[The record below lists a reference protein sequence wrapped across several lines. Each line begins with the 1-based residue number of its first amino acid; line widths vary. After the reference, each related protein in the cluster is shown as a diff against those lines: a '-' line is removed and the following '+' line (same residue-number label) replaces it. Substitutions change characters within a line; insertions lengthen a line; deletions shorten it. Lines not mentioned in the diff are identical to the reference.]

1 MEIKASDVKA
11 LREATGAGLM
21 DCKKALTEANGDA
34 KEAEKILKEKGLAAV
49 AKRAERATSEGRVFV
64 RTQDKKIALIEV
76 TCETDFVANN
86 ADFIAAGEKLL
97 DITFANGYTQVEQAH
112 KDVLLDLAT
121 KTRENM
127 TVAKVN
133 VINVPDNAVAE
144 TYVHSN
150 FKTAS
155 AVVVKGST
163 ADVVKQFAHDCC
175 LHLAAFTP
183 AYIYQKD
190 VPQSYIDEQTE
201 IFKGQMDQDEKM
213 ASKPQNIKD
222 NILKSKVAKHVAE
235 ICFVDQMFVKDD
247 KVSVAKKLEEVS
259 KAAGAQLEFGEIVLD
274 VLGKN

>member
-49 AKRAERATSEGRVFV
+49 AKRAERATSEGRIFV
-64 RTQDKKIALIEV
+64 RTQDKKVALIEV
-76 TCETDFVANN
+76 TCETDFVASN

-155 AVVVKGST
+155 AVVIKGST
-163 ADVVKQFAHDCC
+163 ADSVKQFAHDCC

-274 VLGKN
+274 VLGK

>member
-247 KVSVAKKLEEVS
+247 KVSVAKELEEVS

-274 VLGKN
+274 VLGK

>member
-49 AKRAERATSEGRVFV
+49 AKRAERATSEGRIFV
-64 RTQDKKIALIEV
+64 RTQDKKVALIEV
-76 TCETDFVANN
+76 TCETDFVASN

-127 TVAKVN
+127 TVAKVS
-133 VINVPDNAVAE
+133 VINIPDNAVAE

-155 AVVVKGST
+155 AVVIKGST
-163 ADVVKQFAHDCC
+163 ADSVKQFAHDCC

-190 VPQSYIDEQTE
+190 VPQAYIDEQTE
-201 IFKGQMDQDEKM
+201 IFKTQMDQDEKM
-213 ASKPQNIKD
+213 ASKPANIKE
-222 NILKSKVAKHVAE
+222 NILKSKVAKHIAE

>member
-213 ASKPQNIKD
+213 ASKPKNIKD

-259 KAAGAQLEFGEIVLD
+259 KTAGAQLEFGEIVLD
-274 VLGKN
+274 VLGK

>member
-163 ADVVKQFAHDCC
+163 ADAVKQFAHDCC

-274 VLGKN
+274 VLGK

>member
-21 DCKKALTEANGDA
+21 DCEKALTEANGDA
-34 KEAEKILKEKGLAAV
+34 EEAEKILKEKGLAAV
-49 AKRAERATSEGRVFV
+49 AKRAERATSEGRIFV
-64 RTQDKKIALIEV
+64 RTQDKKVALIEV
-76 TCETDFVANN
+76 TCETDFVASN

-127 TVAKVN
+127 TVAKVS
-133 VINVPDNAVAE
+133 VINIPDNAVAE

-155 AVVVKGST
+155 AVVIKGST
-163 ADVVKQFAHDCC
+163 ADSVKQFAHDCC

-190 VPQSYIDEQTE
+190 VPQAYIDEQTE
-201 IFKGQMDQDEKM
+201 IFKTQMDQDEKM
-213 ASKPQNIKD
+213 ASKPANIKE

-274 VLGKN
+274 VLGK

>member
-49 AKRAERATSEGRVFV
+49 AKRAERATSEGRIFV

-76 TCETDFVANN
+76 TCETDFVASN

-127 TVAKVN
+127 TVAKVSVVN
-133 VINVPDNAVAE
+133 IPDNAVAE
-144 TYVHSN
+144 TYLHSN

-155 AVVVKGST
+155 AVVIKGST
-163 ADVVKQFAHDCC
+163 ADAVKQFAHDCC

-190 VPQSYIDEQTE
+190 VPQAYIDEQTE
-201 IFKGQMDQDEKM
+201 IFKTQMDQDEKM
-213 ASKPQNIKD
+213 ASKPANIKE

-259 KAAGAQLEFGEIVLD
+259 KAAGATLEFGEIVLD
-274 VLGKN
+274 VLGK

>member
-163 ADVVKQFAHDCC
+163 ADAVKQFAHDCC

-259 KAAGAQLEFGEIVLD
+259 KAVGATLEFGEIVLD
-274 VLGKN
+274 VLGK

>member
-49 AKRAERATSEGRVFV
+49 AKRAERATSEGRIFV
-64 RTQDKKIALIEV
+64 RTQDKKVALIEV
-76 TCETDFVANN
+76 TCETDFVASN

-127 TVAKVN
+127 TVAKVS
-133 VINVPDNAVAE
+133 VINIPDNAVAE
-144 TYVHSN
+144 TYGHSN

-155 AVVVKGST
+155 AVVIKGST
-163 ADVVKQFAHDCC
+163 ADSVKQFAHDCC

-190 VPQSYIDEQTE
+190 VPQAYIDEQTE
-201 IFKGQMDQDEKM
+201 IFKTQMDQDEKM
-213 ASKPQNIKD
+213 ASKPANIKE

-274 VLGKN
+274 VLGK

>member
-49 AKRAERATSEGRVFV
+49 AKRAERATSEGRIFV
-64 RTQDKKIALIEV
+64 RTQDKKVALIEV
-76 TCETDFVANN
+76 TCETDFVASN

-127 TVAKVN
+127 TVAKVS
-133 VINVPDNAVAE
+133 VINIPDNAVAE

-155 AVVVKGST
+155 AVVIKGST
-163 ADVVKQFAHDCC
+163 ADSVKQFAHDCC

-190 VPQSYIDEQTE
+190 VPQAYIDEQTE
-201 IFKGQMDQDEKM
+201 IFKTQMDQDEKM
-213 ASKPQNIKD
+213 ASKPANIKE

>member
-49 AKRAERATSEGRVFV
+49 AKRADFV
-64 RTQDKKIALIEV
+64 RAQDKKIALIEV

-259 KAAGAQLEFGEIVLD
+259 KAAGATLEFGEIVLD
-274 VLGKN
+274 VLGK

>member
-259 KAAGAQLEFGEIVLD
+259 KAAGATLEFGEIVLD
-274 VLGKN
+274 VLGK

>member
-76 TCETDFVANN
+76 TCETDFVASN

-127 TVAKVN
+127 NVAKVS
-133 VINVPDNAVAE
+133 VINIPDNAVAE

-155 AVVVKGST
+155 AVVIKGST
-163 ADVVKQFAHDCC
+163 ADAVKTFAHDCC

-201 IFKGQMDQDEKM
+201 IFKTQMDQDEKM
-213 ASKPQNIKD
+213 ASKPANIKE

-247 KVSVAKKLEEVS
+247 KVSVTKKLEEVG
-259 KAAGAQLEFGEIVLD
+259 KAVGAQLEFGEIVLD
-274 VLGKN
+274 VLGK

>member
-163 ADVVKQFAHDCC
+163 ADAVKQFAHDCC

-259 KAAGAQLEFGEIVLD
+259 KAVGATLEFGEIVLD

>member
-49 AKRAERATSEGRVFV
+49 AKRAERATSEGRIFV
-64 RTQDKKIALIEV
+64 RTQDKKVALIEV
-76 TCETDFVANN
+76 TCETDFVASN

-127 TVAKVN
+127 TVAKVS
-133 VINVPDNAVAE
+133 VINIPDNAVAE

-155 AVVVKGST
+155 AVVIKGST
-163 ADVVKQFAHDCC
+163 ADSVKQFAHDCC

-190 VPQSYIDEQTE
+190 VPQAYIDEQTE
-201 IFKGQMDQDEKM
+201 IFKTQMDQDEKM

-274 VLGKN
+274 VLGK

>member
-49 AKRAERATSEGRVFV
+49 AKRAERATSEGRIFV

-76 TCETDFVANN
+76 TCETDFVASN

-127 TVAKVN
+127 TVAKVSVVN
-133 VINVPDNAVAE
+133 IPDNAVAE

-155 AVVVKGST
+155 AVVIKGST
-163 ADVVKQFAHDCC
+163 ADAVKQFAHDCC

-190 VPQSYIDEQTE
+190 VPQAYIDEQTE
-201 IFKGQMDQDEKM
+201 IFKTQMDQDEKM
-213 ASKPQNIKD
+213 ASKPANIKE

-259 KAAGAQLEFGEIVLD
+259 KAAGATLEFGEIVLD
-274 VLGKN
+274 VLGK

>member
-76 TCETDFVANN
+76 TCETDFVASN

-163 ADVVKQFAHDCC
+163 ADAVKQFAHDCC

-259 KAAGAQLEFGEIVLD
+259 KAAGATLEFGEIVLD
-274 VLGKN
+274 VLGK

>member
-133 VINVPDNAVAE
+133 VINIPDNAVAE

-163 ADVVKQFAHDCC
+163 ADAVKQFAHDCC

-201 IFKGQMDQDEKM
+201 IFKGQMGQDEKM

-259 KAAGAQLEFGEIVLD
+259 KAAGAQLEFGDIVLD
-274 VLGKN
+274 VLGK

>member
-34 KEAEKILKEKGLAAV
+34 KEAEKSLKEKGLAAV

-259 KAAGAQLEFGEIVLD
+259 KAAGATLEFGEIVLD
-274 VLGKN
+274 VLGK

>member
-64 RTQDKKIALIEV
+64 RAQDKKIALIEV

-259 KAAGAQLEFGEIVLD
+259 KAAGVTLEFGEIVLD
-274 VLGKN
+274 VLGK

>member
-49 AKRAERATSEGRVFV
+49 AKRAERATSEGRIFV

-76 TCETDFVANN
+76 TCETDFVASN

-127 TVAKVN
+127 TVAKVSVVN
-133 VINVPDNAVAE
+133 IPDNAVAE

-155 AVVVKGST
+155 AVVIKGST
-163 ADVVKQFAHDCC
+163 ADAVKQFAHDCC

-259 KAAGAQLEFGEIVLD
+259 KAAGATLEFGDIVLD
-274 VLGKN
+274 VLGK

>member
-259 KAAGAQLEFGEIVLD
+259 KAVGAQLEFGEIVLD
-274 VLGKN
+274 VLGK

>member
-163 ADVVKQFAHDCC
+163 ADAVKQFAHDCC

-259 KAAGAQLEFGEIVLD
+259 KAVGAQLEFGEIVLD
-274 VLGKN
+274 VLGK

>member
-64 RTQDKKIALIEV
+64 RAQDKKIVLIEV

-86 ADFIAAGEKLL
+86 SDFIAAGEKLL

-112 KDVLLDLAT
+112 KDVLLELAT

-163 ADVVKQFAHDCC
+163 ADIVKQFAHDCC

-247 KVSVAKKLEEVS
+247 KVTVAKKLEETA
-259 KAAGAQLEFGEIVLD
+259 KAAGASLEFGDIVLD
-274 VLGKN
+274 VLGK

>member
-201 IFKGQMDQDEKM
+201 IFKGQMEQDEKM

-259 KAAGAQLEFGEIVLD
+259 KAAGATLEFGEIVLD
-274 VLGKN
+274 VLGK

>member
-49 AKRAERATSEGRVFV
+49 AKRAERATSEGRIFV

-76 TCETDFVANN
+76 TCETDFVASN

-274 VLGKN
+274 VLGK

>member
-259 KAAGAQLEFGEIVLD
+259 KAVGATLEFGEIVLD
-274 VLGKN
+274 VLGK

>member
-64 RTQDKKIALIEV
+64 RTQDKKIVLIEV

-112 KDVLLDLAT
+112 KDVLLELAT

-247 KVSVAKKLEEVS
+247 KVTVAKKLEETA
-259 KAAGAQLEFGEIVLD
+259 KAAGATLEFGEIVLD

>member
-201 IFKGQMDQDEKM
+201 IFKGQMEQDEKM

-247 KVSVAKKLEEVS
+247 KVSAAKKLEEVS

-274 VLGKN
+274 VLGK

>member
-163 ADVVKQFAHDCC
+163 ADIVKQFAHDCC

-274 VLGKN
+274 VLGK

>member
-49 AKRAERATSEGRVFV
+49 AKRAERATSEGRIFV
-64 RTQDKKIALIEV
+64 RTQDKKVALIEV
-76 TCETDFVANN
+76 TCETDFVASN

-127 TVAKVN
+127 TVAKVS
-133 VINVPDNAVAE
+133 VINIPDNAVAE

-155 AVVVKGST
+155 AVVIKGST
-163 ADVVKQFAHDCC
+163 ADSVKQFAHDCC

-190 VPQSYIDEQTE
+190 VPQAYIDEQTE
-201 IFKGQMDQDEKM
+201 IFKTQMDQDEKM
-213 ASKPQNIKD
+213 ASKPANIKE

-274 VLGKN
+274 VLGK